1 MSAHTIS
8 IVENTASVVT
18 ARLCIETYPGDFL
31 SRDEAVEYAEDY
43 ARKFPWGWVCS
54 CGLTGNGYHDAANAA
69 FNAPDEHR
77 HLAGDPSTVVVV
89 VDDATSRGGAS
100 T

>member
-31 SRDEAVEYAEDY
+31 SCDEAVEYAEDY
-43 ARKFPWGWVCS
+43 ALMFPWGWTCS
-54 CGLTGNGYHDAANAA
+54 CGLAGNGSRTAAEAA